1 MWSKGS
7 KMDAAN
13 KTMRVGLAGLGNVGM
28 GVVKILEQQAG
39 HLEART
45 GVSIKLTAISARSRK
60 KDRGI
65 DLSSYDWCDNPVDL
79 ASRDDVDVIIEVM
92 GGQDGVALDLIEAA
106 LDHGKPVVTA
116 NKALLAHHGV
126 ELARKAEKAS
136 IPLAYEAAVAGG
148 IPIIKMIKEG
158 LAAND
163 IDKLYGIMNGT
174 CNYILTT
181 MEATGQPFAE
191 VLAEAQKLGYA
202 EADPTLDV
210 GGGDSGHKLA
220 LLTALAFGCRPDF
233 SSLGLEGIERLSAED
248 ITISGELGYRIKLIG
263 QALRLDDERI
273 LQMVAPCLVPKT
285 APLANVNNVL
295 NGIFMKGNFVG
306 PSFIEG
312 RGAGEGP
319 TASAI
324 VADIIDIARGK
335 TGSVFGM
342 PVDRLAPPPTASRD
356 DWNGEFYIRLVVDDR
371 PGVIADIAPILR
383 DHSISI
389 ASLIQR
395 GCSAEEPVSVV
406 ILTHKTSGKAI
417 REASSRIAALGTVR
431 ETPLTLPILTL

>member
-1 MWSKGS
+1 MGT
-7 KMDAAN
+7 A
-13 KTMRVGLAGLGNVGM
+13 KTMRVGLAGLGNVGL

-45 GVSIKLTAISARSRK
+45 GVAIKLTAISARNRN
-60 KDRGI
+60 KDRGV
-65 DLSSYDWCDNPVDL
+65 DLSSYHWCDNPVDL
-79 ASRDDVDVIIEVM
+79 AARSDVDVVIEVM
-92 GGQDGVALDLIEAA
+92 GGQNGAA
-106 LDHGKPVVTA
+106 LELIKSALSHGKPVVTA

-126 ELARKAEKAS
+126 ELAREAEKAS
-136 IPLAYEAAVAGG
+136 TPLAYEAAVAGG

-191 VLAEAQKLGYA
+191 VLVEAQKLGYA

-263 QALRLDDERI
+263 QALRLDDGRI
-273 LQMVAPCLVPKT
+273 LQMVAPCLVPKS

-356 DWNGEFYIRLVVDDR
+356 DWSGEFYIRLVVDDR

-395 GCSAEEPVSVV
+395 GCSTEEPVSVV

-431 ETPLTLPILTL
+431 EAPLTLPILTL

>member
-1 MWSKGS
+1 MGS
-7 KMDAAN
+7 A
-13 KTMRVGLAGLGNVGM
+13 KTLRVGLAGLGNVGL
-28 GVVKILEQQAG
+28 GVVKILEQQSR

-45 GVSIKLTAISARSRK
+45 GVAINLTAIAARSRT
-60 KDRGI
+60 KDRGY
-65 DLSSYDWCDNPVDL
+65 DLARYAWCDRPVDL
-79 ASRDDVDVIIEVM
+79 AARSDVDVVVEVM
-92 GGQDGVALDLIEAA
+92 GGQDGAALDLIKAA
-106 LDHGKPVVTA
+106 LQQGKPVVTA

-126 ELARKAEKAS
+126 DLARQAEAAGV
-136 IPLAYEAAVAGG
+136 PLAYEAAVAGG
-148 IPIIKMIKEG
+148 IPIIKMLREG

-163 IDKLYGIMNGT
+163 IDSLYGIMNGT

-181 MEATGQPFAE
+181 MEDTGRSFSS
-191 VLAEAQKLGYA
+191 VLVDAQKLGYA

-233 SSLGLEGIERLSAED
+233 SSLSLDGIERLTAED
-248 ITISGELGYRIKLIG
+248 IAISGELGYRIKLIG
-263 QALRLDDERI
+263 QSARLDDGRI
-273 LQMVAPCLVPKT
+273 LQMVSPCLVPKT
-285 APLANVNNVL
+285 APLAHVSHVL
-295 NGIFMKGNFVG
+295 NGIFVRGNFVG

-324 VADIIDIARGK
+324 VADIIDIARGR

-342 PVDRLAPPPTASRD
+342 KVDDLGAPPAASRD
-356 DWNGEFYIRLVVDDR
+356 DWTGEFYIRLVVDDR

-383 DHSISI
+383 DHEISI

-395 GCSAEEPVSVV
+395 GCSAEEPVSVI
-406 ILTHKTSGKAI
+406 ILTHKTSGKSI
-417 REASSRIAALGTVR
+417 RQAAERIAELGTVR
-431 ETPLTLPILTL
+431 EEPLTLPILSL

>member
-1 MWSKGS
+1 MGS
-7 KMDAAN
+7 A
-13 KTMRVGLAGLGNVGM
+13 KTLRVGLAGLGNVGL
-28 GVVKILEQQAG
+28 GVVKILEQQSR

-45 GVSIKLTAISARSRK
+45 GVAINLTAIAARSRT
-60 KDRGI
+60 KDRGY
-65 DLSSYDWCDNPVDL
+65 DLARYAWCDRPVDL
-79 ASRDDVDVIIEVM
+79 AARSDVDVVVEVM
-92 GGQDGVALDLIEAA
+92 GGQDGAALDLIKAA
-106 LDHGKPVVTA
+106 LQRGKPVVTA

-126 ELARKAEKAS
+126 DLARQAEAAGV
-136 IPLAYEAAVAGG
+136 PLAYEAAVAGG
-148 IPIIKMIKEG
+148 IPIIKMLREG

-163 IDKLYGIMNGT
+163 IDSLYGIMNGT

-181 MEATGQPFAE
+181 MEDTGRSFSS
-191 VLAEAQKLGYA
+191 VLADAQKLGYA

-233 SSLGLEGIERLSAED
+233 SSLSLDGIERLTAED
-248 ITISGELGYRIKLIG
+248 IAISGELGYRIKLIG
-263 QALRLDDERI
+263 QSARLDDGRI
-273 LQMVAPCLVPKT
+273 LQMVSPCLVPKT
-285 APLANVNNVL
+285 APLAHVSDVL
-295 NGIFMKGNFVG
+295 NGIFVRGNFVG

-324 VADIIDIARGK
+324 VADIIDIARGR

-342 PVDRLAPPPTASRD
+342 KVDDLGASPAASRD
-356 DWNGEFYIRLVVDDR
+356 DWTGEFYIRLVVDDR

-383 DHSISI
+383 DHEISI

-395 GCSAEEPVSVV
+395 GCSAEEPVSVI
-406 ILTHKTSGKAI
+406 ILTHKTSGKSI
-417 REASSRIAALGTVR
+417 RQAAERIAALGTVR
-431 ETPLTLPILTL
+431 EEPLTLPILSL